1 VTRGE
6 KSELMTLVP
15 IQIDQVADANVRS
28 AITFFVMMMMMMMMV
43 VMVDFE
49 TLCDSGCCLNN
60 TKLE

>member
-1 VTRGE
+1 VK
-6 KSELMTLVP
+6 KSELRTLVP

-28 AITFFVMMMMMMMMV
+28 AITFFVMIMV
-43 VMVDFE
+43 VIFDFE

>member
-1 VTRGE
+1 VK

-28 AITFFVMMMMMMMMV
+28 AITFFAMMMTV
-43 VMVDFE
+43 VMMVDFE
-49 TLCDSGCCLNN
+49 MLCDSGCCLNN

>member
-1 VTRGE
+1 VK

-28 AITFFVMMMMMMMMV
+28 AITFFVMMMTV
-43 VMVDFE
+43 VMMDFE